1 VRQRQAAATA
11 GLSGQFVPNGTP
23 LLRSARIAVAPCAG
37 DVHTSTM
44 AAPLRPDDQD
54 HHFPRGRQLA
64 AIAGFW
70 AVFAA
75 LNVTNSLFP
84 PFGDP
89 QPLTTRLLAIGLFD
103 AFLWALA
110 TPPIFW
116 MASKFGADETRR
128 ARHAIL
134 YLLVGVVVALSID
147 LAIEALRT
155 YVLPPPTFRG
165 GFRPT
170 RARPVWAFARG
181 RFLNEYMIFLAV
193 LAAGIARDYFM
204 RYQRRLEEAASLR
217 AQLAEARFTVLQ
229 NQLNPHFL
237 FNTLNAVA
245 TLVDRDPRG
254 VRRIISRLSELLRAT
269 LEPATTPE
277 VPLSSELT
285 LTQRYLEILEIR
297 FQGRLS
303 AVVDAPAELN
313 SALVPRLILQPL
325 VENAMKHAVGLTSE
339 PSSIAVRVRRDGYDL
354 VLTVE
359 DSGAGSAS
367 ARVTGEHAA
376 STGIGLKNT
385 RARLE
390 ELYGD
395 EYQFALEANS
405 AGGTTVTIRLPYHE
419 AVGARATPAGAPA
432 TSTAVG

>member
-1 VRQRQAAATA
+1 M
-11 GLSGQFVPNGTP
+11 S
-23 LLRSARIAVAPCAG
+23 SAF
-37 DVHTSTM
+37 
-44 AAPLRPDDQD
+44 LPDDQPR
-54 HHFPRGRQLA
+54 HFPRGRELA

-89 QPLTTRLLAIGLFD
+89 QPFTMRIFAIGGFD
-103 AFLWALA
+103 ALLWAIA

-116 MASKFGADETRR
+116 MTGKFGTAEMTR
-128 ARHAIL
+128 ARRIVL
-134 YLLVGVVVALSID
+134 YLIVGVLVALSID
-147 LAIEALRT
+147 LAIEAFRT
-155 YVLPPPTFRG
+155 FVLPPPPFRN
-165 GFRPT
+165 GFPP

-193 LAAGIARDYFM
+193 LAAGVARDYFF

-217 AQLAEARFTVLQ
+217 AQLAEARFTVLE

-269 LEPATTPE
+269 LEPSTDPE
-277 VPLSSELT
+277 VPLSRELS

-297 FQGRLS
+297 FQGRLTT
-303 AVVDAPAELN
+303 VVDAPVDLN
-313 SALVPRLILQPL
+313 AALVPRLILQPL

-339 PSSIAVRVRRDGYDL
+339 PSSIIVKVRRDGYDL

-359 DSGAGSAS
+359 DTGAGAT
-367 ARVTGEHAA
+367 ATRVTGEHMV

-395 EYQFALEANS
+395 EHQFALAPND
-405 AGGTTVTIRLPYHE
+405 AGGTTVTIRLPFHE
-419 AVGARATPAGAPA
+419 SGKTGPTAAAPSAMAPSATAPSA
-432 TSTAVG
+432 TTTAAD